1 MVCIVPSAH
10 VAQLGEHPPPG
21 GRSTGWSCSGAR
33 CILLAWMTMVGGS
46 GRHQDQNMMS
56 VIGAGAEFSS
66 VGSEGMTVSGPALQ
80 VLFSA
85 GPGLGN
91 TSTQRVLA
99 DVFKQNV
106 DIASQPDM
114 ARDSY
119 IVESGGW

>member
-33 CILLAWMTMVGGS
+33 CILLAWMAMVGGS

-66 VGSEGMTVSGPALQ
+66 VGSEGMCQDRRYKCYLALVPALGIRPHIEFWPMY
-80 VLFSA
+80 L
-85 GPGLGN
+85 N
-91 TSTQRVLA
+91 KMST
-99 DVFKQNV
+99 
-106 DIASQPDM
+106 
-114 ARDSY
+114 
-119 IVESGGW
+119 